1 MDCYNCGELGH
12 LAHQCTNPKKNKF
25 KGKKNDVGEYDKK
38 NNKVF
43 KNKDVKKPISQEKKV
58 KKPTLL
64 VIVSSTLTPQAIY
77 LYMIVMMKIIR

>member
-1 MDCYNCGELGH
+1 M
-12 LAHQCTNPKKNKF
+12 HQSQEEQAQ
-25 KGKKNDVGEYDKK
+25 GQENDVGEYDKK